1 VDIGETTM
9 GPFVPE
15 LISDQLNLIVA
26 LLIGIAFGFVLEQ
39 AGFSSSRRLAG
50 VFYGYDF
57 TVLRVFFTAA
67 VTAMSGI
74 LLLAYFGYLD
84 LQSIYVNP
92 TWLMPAIVGGVI
104 MGFGFIIG
112 GYCPG
117 TSICAAAIGKID
129 AMFFVGGGILGVFA
143 FGELYPLYHNFYE
156 STALGPIKVF
166 DSLGISQGLFA
177 FILIAV
183 AVGAFTITTMI
194 EKKANKSSAPS
205 LEFKPLKHKIA
216 GAGIIMLGV
225 VFVFLPSRQTHLTEK
240 VQGAS
245 YSVSHSVKI
254 MSPDELAYRIIDKE
268 SSVQVVDMRLPEQF
282 VAFALPGSVNV
293 QVKDL
298 FGKELTPILSD
309 RRVVKVVIG
318 QNDKESQ
325 TAALLLQELGYKN
338 IAMLQGGLENFQKT
352 ILIPTIASTGS
363 RWDTDVNTFR
373 ANASITISHMIA
385 NVKNG
390 QPKVA
395 KQEKKIQGG
404 C

>member
-1 VDIGETTM
+1 M

-67 VTAMSGI
+67 VTAMSGS

-143 FGELYPLYHNFYE
+143 FGELYPLYHTFYE

-194 EKKANKSSAPS
+194 EKRANKSSAPS
-205 LEFKPLKHKIA
+205 LKFKPLKHKIA

-225 VFVFLPSRQTHLTEK
+225 VFIYMPSRQAHLTEK
-240 VQGAS
+240 VKSALYGAS
-245 YSVSHSVKI
+245 HNVKI

-268 SSVQVVDMRLPEQF
+268 TSVQVVDMRMPEQF
-282 VAFALPGSVNV
+282 ATIALPGSVNV

-318 QNDKESQ
+318 RNEDESR
-325 TAALLLQELGYKN
+325 TAALLLQELGYEN
-338 IAMLQGGLENFQKT
+338 VAMLQGGLENFQHT
-352 ILIPTIASTGS
+352 ILMPTIASTGS
-363 RWDTDVNTFR
+363 RWDADVNTFR
-373 ANASITISHMIA
+373 ANASFTISQMIA
-385 NVKNG
+385 DAKNK

>member
-1 VDIGETTM
+1 
-9 GPFVPE
+9 
-15 LISDQLNLIVA
+15 
-26 LLIGIAFGFVLEQ
+26 VLEQ
-39 AGFSSSRRLAG
+39 AGFSSPRRLAG

-84 LQSIYVNP
+84 IQSIYVNP
-92 TWLMPAIVGGVI
+92 TWLMPAIVGGII

-117 TSICAAAIGKID
+117 TSVCAAAIGKID
-129 AMFFVGGGILGVFA
+129 AMFFVGGGLLGVFA
-143 FGELYPLYHNFYE
+143 FGEFYPFYHIFYE
-156 STALGPIKVF
+156 STALGAIKVF

-177 FILIAV
+177 FMLVVV
-183 AVGAFTITTMI
+183 AVGAFTITTII
-194 EKKANKSSAPS
+194 EKRVNKSFAPS
-205 LEFKPLKHKIA
+205 LEFKPIKHKIA
-216 GAGIIMLGV
+216 GAGITMLGV
-225 VFVFLPSRQTHLTEK
+225 MFIFMPSRQAHLTEK
-240 VQGAS
+240 VQSAS
-245 YSVSHSVKI
+245 YGASHSVKI

-268 SSVQVVDMRLPEQF
+268 NSVQVVDMRLPEQF
-282 VAFALPGSVNV
+282 AALALPGSVNV
-293 QVKDL
+293 QVKNL

-309 RRVVKVVIG
+309 RRVVKVVVG
-318 QNDKESQ
+318 QSDKESQ
-325 TAALLLQELGYKN
+325 TAALLLQELGYEN

-352 ILIPTIASTGS
+352 ILIPKSQATGS
-363 RWDTDVNTFR
+363 RWDADVNTFR
-373 ANASITISHMIA
+373 ANASMVISQMIA
-385 NVKNG
+385 NAKNE

>member
-1 VDIGETTM
+1 M

-26 LLIGIAFGFVLEQ
+26 LLIGIGFGFVLEQ
-39 AGFSSSRRLAG
+39 AGFSSSRKLAG

-67 VTAMSGI
+67 LTAMSGI

-84 LQSIYVNP
+84 LQSIYMNP

-143 FGELYPLYHNFYE
+143 FGELYPLYHTFYE
-156 STALGPIKVF
+156 STALGPITVF

-177 FILIAV
+177 FILITV
-183 AVGAFTITTMI
+183 AVTAFTITTVI
-194 EKKANKSSAPS
+194 EKRANKSSAPS

-216 GAGIIMLGV
+216 GTGIILLGV
-225 VFVFLPSRQTHLTEK
+225 VFLFLPSRQAHLTEK
-240 VQGAS
+240 VQSAS
-245 YSVSHSVKI
+245 YTITHSVKI
-254 MSPDELAYRIIDKE
+254 MSPDELAYRIIDRE
-268 SSVQVVDMRLPEQF
+268 SSVQVVDTRLSEQF
-282 VAFALPGSVNV
+282 AALALPGSINV
-293 QVKDL
+293 QIKDL

-309 RRVVKVVIG
+309 RRIVKVVIG
-318 QNDKESQ
+318 QNENDSR
-325 TAALLLQELGYKN
+325 TAALLLQELGYEN

-352 ILIPTIASTGS
+352 ILIPKLESTGS
-363 RWDTDVNTFR
+363 RWDADVNTFR
-373 ANASITISHMIA
+373 ANASTTISQMIA
-385 NVKNG
+385 DAKNR
-390 QPKVA
+390 QPKAA
-395 KQEKKIQGG
+395 KVQKKIQGG

>member
-1 VDIGETTM
+1 M

-15 LISDQLNLIVA
+15 LISDQMNLIVA
-26 LLIGIAFGFVLEQ
+26 LIIGIAFGFVLEQ

-67 VTAMSGI
+67 VTAMSGS

-143 FGELYPLYHNFYE
+143 FGELYPLYHVFYE

-177 FILIAV
+177 FTLIAV
-183 AVGAFTITTMI
+183 AVGAFTATTVI
-194 EKKANKSSAPS
+194 EKRANKSSAPS

-216 GAGIIMLGV
+216 GAGIILLGI
-225 VFVFLPSRQTHLTEK
+225 VFVFLPSRQAHLIEK
-240 VQGAS
+240 VKSASYGAS
-245 YSVSHSVKI
+245 HNVKI

-268 SSVQVVDMRLPEQF
+268 SSVQVVDMRMPEQF
-282 VAFALPGSVNV
+282 ATLALPGSVNV
-293 QVKDL
+293 QIKDL
-298 FGKELTPILSD
+298 FGKDLTPILSD

-318 QNDKESQ
+318 QNEEESR
-325 TAALLLQELGYKN
+325 TAALLLQELGYEN
-338 IAMLQGGLENFQKT
+338 VAMLLGGLENFQHT
-352 ILIPTIASTGS
+352 ILMPTIVSTGS
-363 RWDTDVNTFR
+363 RWDADVNEFR
-373 ANASITISHMIA
+373 ANASITISRMIA
-385 NVKNG
+385 DAKNK

>member
-1 VDIGETTM
+1 M

-92 TWLMPAIVGGVI
+92 TWLMPAIVGGII

-117 TSICAAAIGKID
+117 TSVCAAAIGKID
-129 AMFFVGGGILGVFA
+129 AMFFVGGGLLGVFA
-143 FGELYPLYHNFYE
+143 FGELYPLYHTFYE
-156 STALGPIKVF
+156 STALGAIKVF

-177 FILIAV
+177 FILIV
-183 AVGAFTITTMI
+183 TAVGAFAVTTLI
-194 EKKANKSSAPS
+194 EKRVDASSAPS

-216 GAGIIMLGV
+216 GVSIILLGV
-225 VFVFLPSRQTHLTEK
+225 VFVFLPSRQTHLIEK
-240 VQGAS
+240 VKDAS
-245 YSVSHSVKI
+245 YIASHSVK
-254 MSPDELAYRIIDKE
+254 MMLPDELAYRIIDKE
-268 SSVQVVDMRLPEQF
+268 NSVQIVDMRLPEQF
-282 VAFALPGSVNV
+282 AALALPGSVNL
-293 QVKDL
+293 QMKDL
-298 FGKELTPILSD
+298 FGRELTPIISD
-309 RRVVKVVIG
+309 RHVVKVVIG
-318 QNDKESQ
+318 QNEDDSR
-325 TAALLLQELGYKN
+325 TAALLLQELGYEN
-338 IAMLQGGLENFQKT
+338 VAMLQGGLDNFQHT
-352 ILIPTIASTGS
+352 ILIPKNENTGS

-373 ANASITISHMIA
+373 AKASAAISQMIA
-385 NVKNG
+385 DAKNEK
-390 QPKVA
+390 PKTA
-395 KQEKKIQGG
+395 KPQKKIQGG

>member
-1 VDIGETTM
+1 MDIGETTM

-26 LLIGIAFGFVLEQ
+26 LIIGIAFGFVLEQ

-67 VTAMSGI
+67 VTAMSGT
-74 LLLAYFGYLD
+74 LLLAYFGYID

-117 TSICAAAIGKID
+117 TSVCAAAIGKID

-143 FGELYPLYHNFYE
+143 FGELYPLYHTFYE

-166 DSLGISQGLFA
+166 DSLDISQGLFA

-194 EKKANKSSAPS
+194 EKRTNKSSAPS

-216 GAGIIMLGV
+216 GAGIIMLGI
-225 VFVFLPSRQTHLTEK
+225 VFIFMPSRQARLTEK

-245 YSVSHSVKI
+245 YGASHSVKI
-254 MSPDELAYRIIDKE
+254 MSSDELAYRIIDKE
-268 SSVQVVDMRLPEQF
+268 SSVQVVDIRMPEQF
-282 VAFALPGSVNV
+282 ATLALPGSVNM

-325 TAALLLQELGYKN
+325 TAALLLKELGYEN
-338 IAMLQGGLENFQKT
+338 VAMLQGGLENFQKT
-352 ILIPTIASTGS
+352 ILTPKLEATGS

-373 ANASITISHMIA
+373 ANASATISKMIA
-385 NVKNG
+385 DAKNK

-395 KQEKKIQGG
+395 KVQKKIQGG

>member
-1 VDIGETTM
+1 MAIGETTM

-26 LLIGIAFGFVLEQ
+26 LLIGIGFGFVLEQ
-39 AGFSSSRRLAG
+39 AGFSSSRKLAG

-67 VTAMSGI
+67 LTAMSGI

-84 LQSIYVNP
+84 LQSIYMNP

-143 FGELYPLYHNFYE
+143 FGELYPLYHTFYE
-156 STALGPIKVF
+156 STALGPITVF

-177 FILIAV
+177 FILITV
-183 AVGAFTITTMI
+183 AVTAFTITTVI
-194 EKKANKSSAPS
+194 EKRANKSSAPS

-216 GAGIIMLGV
+216 GTGIILLGV
-225 VFVFLPSRQTHLTEK
+225 VFLFLPSRQAHLTEK
-240 VQGAS
+240 VQSAS
-245 YSVSHSVKI
+245 YTITHSVKI
-254 MSPDELAYRIIDKE
+254 MSPDELAYRIIDRE
-268 SSVQVVDMRLPEQF
+268 SSVQVVDTRLSEQF
-282 VAFALPGSVNV
+282 AALALPGSINV
-293 QVKDL
+293 QIKDL

-309 RRVVKVVIG
+309 RRIVKVVIG
-318 QNDKESQ
+318 QNENDSR
-325 TAALLLQELGYKN
+325 TAALLLQELGYEN

-352 ILIPTIASTGS
+352 ILIPKLESTGS
-363 RWDTDVNTFR
+363 RWDADVNTFR
-373 ANASITISHMIA
+373 ANASTTISQMIA
-385 NVKNG
+385 DAKNR
-390 QPKVA
+390 QPKAA
-395 KQEKKIQGG
+395 KVQKKIQGG

>member
-1 VDIGETTM
+1 
-9 GPFVPE
+9 
-15 LISDQLNLIVA
+15 
-26 LLIGIAFGFVLEQ
+26 
-39 AGFSSSRRLAG
+39 
-50 VFYGYDF
+50 
-57 TVLRVFFTAA
+57 VFFTAA

-117 TSICAAAIGKID
+117 TSVCAAAIGKID

-143 FGELYPLYHNFYE
+143 FGELYPLYHTFYE

-177 FILIAV
+177 FILITMAI
-183 AVGAFTITTMI
+183 GAFTITTVI
-194 EKKANKSSAPS
+194 EKRTNKSSAPS
-205 LEFKPLKHKIA
+205 WEFKPLKHKIA
-216 GAGIIMLGV
+216 GAGIMLLGV
-225 VFVFLPSRQTHLTEK
+225 VFVFLPSRQAHLTEK
-240 VQGAS
+240 VQSAS
-245 YSVSHSVKI
+245 YGVSHIVKT

-268 SSVQVVDMRLPEQF
+268 NSVQVVDMRLPEQF
-282 VAFALPGSVNV
+282 SALALPSSVNV

-318 QNDKESQ
+318 QSDKESQ
-325 TAALLLQELGYKN
+325 TAALLLQELGYEN

-352 ILIPTIASTGS
+352 ILIPKSEATGS
-363 RWDTDVNTFR
+363 RWDADVNTFR
-373 ANASITISHMIA
+373 ANASTAISRMIA
-385 NVKNG
+385 DAKNKH
-390 QPKVA
+390 PKVA

>member
-1 VDIGETTM
+1 M
-9 GPFVPE
+9 GPFVPD

-26 LLIGIAFGFVLEQ
+26 LFIGVAFGFVLEQ
-39 AGFSSSRRLAG
+39 AGFSSPRRLAG

-84 LQSIYVNP
+84 IQSIYVNP
-92 TWLMPAIVGGVI
+92 TWLMPAIVGGII

-117 TSICAAAIGKID
+117 TSVCAAAIGKID
-129 AMFFVGGGILGVFA
+129 AMFFVGGGLLGVFA
-143 FGELYPLYHNFYE
+143 FGEFYPFYHIFYE
-156 STALGPIKVF
+156 STALGAIKVF

-177 FILIAV
+177 FMLVVV
-183 AVGAFTITTMI
+183 AVGAFTITTII
-194 EKKANKSSAPS
+194 EKRVNKSFAPS
-205 LEFKPLKHKIA
+205 LEFKPIKHKIA
-216 GAGIIMLGV
+216 GAGITMLGV
-225 VFVFLPSRQTHLTEK
+225 MFIFMPSRQAHLTEK
-240 VQGAS
+240 VQSAS
-245 YSVSHSVKI
+245 YGASHSVKI

-268 SSVQVVDMRLPEQF
+268 NSVQVVDMRLPEQF
-282 VAFALPGSVNV
+282 AALALPGSVNV
-293 QVKDL
+293 QVKNL

-309 RRVVKVVIG
+309 RRVVKVVVG
-318 QNDKESQ
+318 QSDKESQ
-325 TAALLLQELGYKN
+325 TAALLLQELGYEN
-338 IAMLQGGLENFQKT
+338 ISMLQGGLENFQKT
-352 ILIPTIASTGS
+352 ILIPKSQATGS
-363 RWDTDVNTFR
+363 RWDADVNTFR
-373 ANASITISHMIA
+373 ANASMVISQMIA
-385 NVKNG
+385 NAKNE